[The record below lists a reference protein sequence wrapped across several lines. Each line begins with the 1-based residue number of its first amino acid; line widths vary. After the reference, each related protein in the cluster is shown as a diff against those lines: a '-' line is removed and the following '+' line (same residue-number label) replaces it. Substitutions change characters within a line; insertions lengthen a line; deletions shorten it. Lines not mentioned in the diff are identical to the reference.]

1 MIFFEAFANALDA
14 GATDFSV
21 NIELSNK
28 EDIENLTLIIAD
40 NGVGFTDHRFSKF
53 GKLFD
58 VEEQSHKGL
67 GWLVYLCYFQK
78 VDAVSY
84 YDDTKWR
91 QFLFSEDF
99 ANKSEVIEVPKHTS
113 GTTLGM
119 SLFPGKRVVKW
130 KGSER

>member
-1 MIFFEAFANALDA
+1 MIFFETFANALDA

-40 NGVGFTDHRFSKF
+40 NGVGFTDHRFSEL
-53 GKLFD
+53 GK
-58 VEEQSHKGL
+58 
-67 GWLVYLCYFQK
+67 
-78 VDAVSY
+78 
-84 YDDTKWR
+84 
-91 QFLFSEDF
+91 LFSEDF

-113 GTTLGM
+113 GTTLRM

-130 KGSER
+130 KGSERYRTG